1 MPDPNSPRP
10 PAAGPAASEYPGR
23 VTGAAGYS
31 IDDSLVTLKDACEIA
46 FNGKIKV
53 ATLRAEIGRGNL
65 TVFRVGRRDFT
76 TLKHVREMV
85 QRRCRAA
92 SPLQGSIS
100 TGRGETG
107 LSETERLTSAQAALN
122 LTLAGLKGRSLI
134 TSDENTGPSPAP
146 RRRSSISS

>member
-1 MPDPNSPRP
+1 MTP
-10 PAAGPAASEYPGR
+10 PAAE
-23 VTGAAGYS
+23 
-31 IDDSLVTLKDACEIA
+31 DNFMTLKDACEIV
-46 FNGKIKV
+46 FRGKIKV

-85 QRRCRAA
+85 QRCRVE
-92 SPLQGSIS
+92 SPPRGSIAIPHDAH
-100 TGRGETG
+100 G

-122 LTLAGLKGRSLI
+122 LTLQGLKR
-134 TSDENTGPSPAP
+134 PSPPTSVESTDRRPAR